1 MRIVVAVLRGCFYAS
16 IPFLSYMTP
25 HSLGQQFIR
34 LFLAVLLAIVVVNPV
49 TAVGA
54 QRMIVNALEYP
65 WSAIGRVNLGGR
77 GHCTGFLVSERHVLT
92 AAHCLYDVVEGRW
105 RAPLELHFVAGYQR
119 DQYIIHSKVVDFERS
134 GRFPADSPPNWKN
147 VGSDW
152 AILKLEQ
159 PIGRQAGWI
168 GPYALTLD
176 TLQRIRKREGFLL
189 QAGYL
194 SLDKFAF
201 SEIHNAALCYRSL
214 QRSHF

>member
-16 IPFLSYMTP
+16 IPVLSYMTP

-92 AAHCLYDVVEGRW
+92 AAKSEGSCMMGWGRHDHANCSGGSSWLFLCLDSR
-105 RAPLELHFVAGYQR
+105 P
-119 DQYIIHSKVVDFERS
+119 IIHDPSLFGAAVHT
-134 GRFPADSPPNWKN
+134 PLL
-147 VGSDW
+147 GS
-152 AILKLEQ
+152 
-159 PIGRQAGWI
+159 
-168 GPYALTLD
+168 
-176 TLQRIRKREGFLL
+176 
-189 QAGYL
+189 
-194 SLDKFAF
+194 FAR
-201 SEIHNAALCYRSL
+201 YRGS
-214 QRSHF
+214 